1 MYMLTSFINNQV
13 DGLRKYC
20 YDSIG
25 GYVVCSGINYYWLK
39 LFKKIIHPSKTLM
52 CQRDGLIWGYTS
64 LVRELKSHGCLSM
77 NLQQ

>member
-39 LFKKIIHPSKTLM
+39 LFKKIKTAECILSPFVA
-52 CQRDGLIWGYTS
+52 CLQ
-64 LVRELKSHGCLSM
+64 LKFFFV
-77 NLQQ
+77 QKI